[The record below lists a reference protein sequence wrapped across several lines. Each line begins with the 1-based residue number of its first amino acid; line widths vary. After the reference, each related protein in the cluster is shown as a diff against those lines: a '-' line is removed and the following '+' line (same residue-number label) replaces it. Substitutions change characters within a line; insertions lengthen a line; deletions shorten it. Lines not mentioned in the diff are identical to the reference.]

1 MSSNITLREF
11 RYPEDYEAA
20 LELWRAAD
28 GVRVGPSDTPE
39 EIQRKLER
47 DPDLFLVAE
56 IDGNVIGTIIG
67 GYDGRRGLIYH
78 LAVHADF
85 RKRGIGAALL
95 KEVEARLIAKG
106 CFKCY
111 LLMLKDNADVAGF
124 YEHHGWNE
132 MTQDRFFGKEFR

>member
-1 MSSNITLREF
+1 MSLVLREF
-11 RYPEDYEAA
+11 RFPDDYAAA
-20 LELWRAAD
+20 LELWRSAE
-28 GVRVGPSDTPE
+28 GIHVGPSDTPE

-56 IDGNVIGTIIG
+56 MDHNVIGTIIG

-78 LAVHADF
+78 LAVHPDL

-111 LLMLKDNADVAGF
+111 LLMLVENTNAAGF

-132 MTQDRFFGKEFR
+132 MTQDRLFGKEFR